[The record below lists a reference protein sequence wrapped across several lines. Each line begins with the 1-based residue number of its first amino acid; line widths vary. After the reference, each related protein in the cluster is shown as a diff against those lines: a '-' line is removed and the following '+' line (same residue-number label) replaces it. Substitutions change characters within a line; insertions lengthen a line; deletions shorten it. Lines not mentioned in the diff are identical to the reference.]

1 MVLHAH
7 RRRTA
12 DAGSAGGKVDA
23 GQNPGFSSFF
33 CDKNVILEA
42 FSHIL
47 FMFKFLLEV
56 QNAGVCIM
64 DERSSMVINRLFLF
78 PTTEKES
85 FFMRQKEGRLRPNS
99 RSTEPRSGIRKTD
112 FIVLKGVQGNQH
124 TGDRSAFKELI
135 KNRRG
140 TATNCV
146 T

>member
-1 MVLHAH
+1 
-7 RRRTA
+7 
-12 DAGSAGGKVDA
+12 
-23 GQNPGFSSFF
+23 
-33 CDKNVILEA
+33 
-42 FSHIL
+42 
-47 FMFKFLLEV
+47 
-56 QNAGVCIM
+56 M

-124 TGDRSAFKELI
+124 TGDRSAFKELPVI